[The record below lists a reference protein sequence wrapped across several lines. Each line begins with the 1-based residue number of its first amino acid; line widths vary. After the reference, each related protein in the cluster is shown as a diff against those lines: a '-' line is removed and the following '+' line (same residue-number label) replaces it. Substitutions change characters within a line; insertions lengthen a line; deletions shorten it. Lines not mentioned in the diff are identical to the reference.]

1 LEILNDPVYN
11 TLHRGTPPDGLCDT
25 VQSNL
30 TTRGCSLFIS
40 PTKILHYARFVQIN
54 FSSRSLRRPKAWS
67 VLSFPEAMEFSFC
80 ETSSAFVF
88 VKKKCADLHVFP
100 ISAIFLSGKSCF
112 RI

>member
-40 PTKILHYARFVQIN
+40 PTKILHYALLRG
-54 FSSRSLRRPKAWS
+54 FSAGG
-67 VLSFPEAMEFSFC
+67 FC
-80 ETSSAFVF
+80 DKMLYYE
-88 VKKKCADLHVFP
+88 
-100 ISAIFLSGKSCF
+100 
-112 RI
+112 